1 MNHYAGIGSRE
12 TPDNVLQQME
22 DIARYLAERDWCL
35 RSGGAPGADSAFE
48 KGAGEKQIFV
58 PWKNFNNKATAV
70 VAPDLPKWPLA
81 VEVASRIH
89 PAWDRCSPAAQKLHA
104 RNVFQVFGPEL
115 RRKDAVKFV
124 VCWTKGGKTVGGTAT
139 AITLAQRHGI
149 PVFNLA
155 TVWLAEVYEEA
166 NKFVG

>member
-12 TPDNVLQQME
+12 TPDNILRQME
-22 DIARYLAERDWCL
+22 DIALYLSERGWCL

-48 KGAGEKQIFV
+48 SRAEQKQIFV
-58 PWKNFNNKATAV
+58 PWKNFNNKAKAI
-70 VAPDLPKWPLA
+70 VAPELPRWPTA

-104 RNVFQVFGPEL
+104 RNVFQIFGPEL
-115 RRKDAVKFV
+115 RRTDAVEFV

-139 AITLAQRHGI
+139 AITLARNNDI
-149 PVFNLA
+149 EVFNLA
-155 TVWLAEVYEEA
+155 TVTPDEVYA
-166 NKFVG
+166 FVG